1 MLASINWLKEY
12 VDINVTPRE
21 LADKFTGV
29 GLEVER
35 VINLGEGIEGVITGK
50 VETIERHPNSDH
62 LWICMM
68 NLGQPE
74 LVQILTGA
82 QNVHQYDMVP
92 VAVVGSRLPN
102 GMKLKQ
108 AKMRGLDSFGMLCSA
123 EELGIDAKLLL
134 PEQRNGIFILPP
146 NTPIGVDIK
155 PVLGL
160 DDVVLDIDLT
170 SNRGDC
176 FNMLG
181 LAREAAALL
190 GQKLKMPE
198 LSVAEKAGGNLKE
211 MATIKVEAKDLCSR
225 FAMRLLKNIKIAPS
239 PDWMQNHLRAAGMRP
254 INNVVDVT
262 NYVMLELGQPMHA
275 YDYDKVTDHTWIVRR
290 AQEGEKLTTLDEQV
304 RTLNPDMIVIADPKE
319 AIGLGGVMGG
329 LATEVT
335 NQTVNVMLES
345 ATFNGPSIRHTSK
358 DLGLRSEA
366 SQRFERG
373 VDTVLN
379 HNALDRCAN
388 LLEQMNACETV
399 AGIVEDY
406 PVEVK
411 PQVITVTAA
420 ALSTRIGTPIAKSEM
435 LDILQKLE
443 FGVKDEGGDSFSV
456 TVPSWRPDV
465 TCDADISEEV
475 ARYHG
480 FDKIASSLPRLGLE
494 QGGQKIS
501 EDVKDRIQNYMVGA
515 GSNEVMTYSFIHA
528 DNFDK
533 LKLAPDD
540 YRRKAVTIMNP
551 LSDEFKTMRT
561 TMLPSILKTAAYNL
575 ARQNTQLSIFEVA
588 RVFLPKALPLTDFPE
603 EKTMMCVALS
613 GRRNNL
619 QWSMSKDNVDF
630 YDMKGILEGLMEEL
644 QITDYKLVPTTEPFL
659 HPGTS
664 CNIELEGKVIGFF
677 GGLHPDVQKAFAL
690 DSETYVLEMAV
701 EPLEAKAT
709 VVPQYKPV
717 PQFPSTSR
725 DIAVVVPREVSC
737 EELEA
742 VIRKYAGKRLTDIK
756 LFDVYTG
763 KQVAAGNKS
772 MAFNLTFQDKEKTLK
787 DEDIDAVIKKVVEQ
801 VGDSFKATLRE

>member
-1 MLASINWLKEY
+1 
-12 VDINVTPRE
+12 
-21 LADKFTGV
+21 
-29 GLEVER
+29 
-35 VINLGEGIEGVITGK
+35 
-50 VETIERHPNSDH
+50 
-62 LWICMM
+62 
-68 NLGQPE
+68 
-74 LVQILTGA
+74 
-82 QNVHQYDMVP
+82 
-92 VAVVGSRLPN
+92 
-102 GMKLKQ
+102 
-108 AKMRGLDSFGMLCSA
+108 
-123 EELGIDAKLLL
+123 
-134 PEQRNGIFILPP
+134 
-146 NTPIGVDIK
+146 
-155 PVLGL
+155 
-160 DDVVLDIDLT
+160 
-170 SNRGDC
+170 
-176 FNMLG
+176 
-181 LAREAAALL
+181 
-190 GQKLKMPE
+190 
-198 LSVAEKAGGNLKE
+198 
-211 MATIKVEAKDLCSR
+211 
-225 FAMRLLKNIKIAPS
+225 
-239 PDWMQNHLRAAGMRP
+239 
-254 INNVVDVT
+254 
-262 NYVMLELGQPMHA
+262 
-275 YDYDKVTDHTWIVRR
+275 
-290 AQEGEKLTTLDEQV
+290 
-304 RTLNPDMIVIADPKE
+304 
-319 AIGLGGVMGG
+319 
-329 LATEVT
+329 
-335 NQTVNVMLES
+335 
-345 ATFNGPSIRHTSK
+345 
-358 DLGLRSEA
+358 
-366 SQRFERG
+366 
-373 VDTVLN
+373 
-379 HNALDRCAN
+379 
-388 LLEQMNACETV
+388 
-399 AGIVEDY
+399 
-406 PVEVK
+406 
-411 PQVITVTAA
+411 
-420 ALSTRIGTPIAKSEM
+420 
-435 LDILQKLE
+435 
-443 FGVKDEGGDSFSV
+443 
-456 TVPSWRPDV
+456 
-465 TCDADISEEV
+465 
-475 ARYHG
+475 
-480 FDKIASSLPRLGLE
+480 LE
-494 QGGQKIS
+494 QGGQKVS

-709 VVPQYKPV
+709 VVPHYKPV

-742 VIRKYAGKRLTDIK
+742 VIRKYAGRHLTDIK